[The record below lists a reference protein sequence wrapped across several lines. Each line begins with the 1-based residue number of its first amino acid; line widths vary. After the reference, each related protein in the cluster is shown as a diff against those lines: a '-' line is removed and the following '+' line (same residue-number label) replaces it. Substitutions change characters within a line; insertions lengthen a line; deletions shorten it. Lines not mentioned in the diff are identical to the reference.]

1 MYFVPLGGTYHGRV
15 QLTTLRRASWHALV
29 PEPLL
34 SARLR
39 LLAAVLLAGCVAVPV
54 VLAVHFVGR
63 GQPGWL
69 DSAIDPP
76 IMNDWRY
83 SALRQG
89 LSDLGTLRPV
99 ALMTLALVVACMATR
114 RWSGAVLAAGA
125 VPAATGLTEYVLKP
139 YIGGPL
145 EAGFPSGHATSMFAL
160 AVVCAVLLA
169 KPPRRRVPAAVR
181 VLLVFMALVL
191 ATTVAVAM
199 IAWGAHTFTEAL
211 AGVAV
216 GSGVALACALALDLV
231 TSRARQAQR
240 RSSDD
245 RTASAEAP
253 ASGGRSRPK
262 TYWGGASRSG

>member
-1 MYFVPLGGTYHGRV
+1 M
-15 QLTTLRRASWHALV
+15 QLTTLRRASWPALV

-39 LLAAVLLAGCVAVPV
+39 LLATVLLAGCVALPV
-54 VLAVHFVGR
+54 VLAVHFVGH

-76 IMNDWRY
+76 IMNGWRY

-89 LSDLGTLRPV
+89 LSDLGTLGPV
-99 ALMTLALVVACMATR
+99 ALMTLALVVACIATR
-114 RWSGAVLAAGA
+114 RWSGAVLAAVA
-125 VPAATGLTEYVLKP
+125 APAATGLTEYVLKP

-145 EAGFPSGHATSMFAL
+145 DAGFPSGHATSMFAL

-181 VLLVFMALVL
+181 LLLVFMALAL
-191 ATTVAVAM
+191 ATTVAVTM

-211 AGVAV
+211 AGAAV
-216 GSGVALACALALDLV
+216 GTGVALACALALDLV
-231 TSRARQAQR
+231 TSRAQR
-240 RSSDD
+240 RSPAD
-245 RTASAEAP
+245 RTTAAKASTALSSKSLPADPGSAAQWSTWPGSYFIATNVAP
-253 ASGGRSRPK
+253 R
-262 TYWGGASRSG
+262 

>member
-1 MYFVPLGGTYHGRV
+1 V

-39 LLAAVLLAGCVAVPV
+39 LLAAVLLAGCVVLPV

-76 IMNDWRY
+76 IMNAWRS
-83 SALRQG
+83 SALRQR
-89 LSDLGTLRPV
+89 LSDLGTLGPV
-99 ALMTLALVVACMATR
+99 ALMTLALVVACIATR
-114 RWSGAVLAAGA
+114 RWSGAVLAAAA

-145 EAGFPSGHATSMFAL
+145 DAGFPSGHATSMFAL

-181 VLLVFMALVL
+181 LLLVFMALAL
-191 ATTVAVAM
+191 ATTVAVSM

-211 AGVAV
+211 AGAAV
-216 GSGVALACALALDLV
+216 GTGVALACVLALDLV
-231 TSRARQAQR
+231 TSRARRAQQ
-240 RSSDD
+240 RSPGD
-245 RTASAEAP
+245 RTASAEASTALSNRPMSRGSGP
-253 ASGGRSRPK
+253 A
-262 TYWGGASRSG
+262 